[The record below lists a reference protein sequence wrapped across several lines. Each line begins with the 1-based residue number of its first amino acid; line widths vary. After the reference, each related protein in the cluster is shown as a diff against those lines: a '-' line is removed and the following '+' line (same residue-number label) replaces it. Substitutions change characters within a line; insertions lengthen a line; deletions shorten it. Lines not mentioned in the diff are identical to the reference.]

1 MEFVATQKITRQSPR
16 KVRLVANQVKSLA
29 LPEVLKQLAV
39 IERRATLVLLKTI
52 KQAIANAQN
61 NHQVAFED
69 LELKELIVNEGPTYK
84 RFRAVSRGQA
94 HKILKRTCHIRVV
107 LRTKGST
114 AEAAAVAAKTA
125 KPVPTVKA
133 ETTVTEEKATT
144 PKKTKAATES
154 KETKTTKK
162 PATKKAT
169 TKTTKE
175 AKVSTKKTASS
186 KTK

>member
-29 LPEVLKQLAV
+29 LPDMLKQLAV

-69 LELKELIVNEGPTYK
+69 LELKELMVNEGPTYK

-94 HKILKRTCHIRVV
+94 HKILKRTCHVRVV

-114 AEAAAVAAKTA
+114 PADEAKAAKTA
-125 KPVPTVKA
+125 KVATT
-133 ETTVTEEKATT
+133 ETAVTEVKETKAKTT
-144 PKKTKAATES
+144 APKKAKTVATETKAAKKPAAKKIAAKKTK
-154 KETKTTKK
+154 ETK
-162 PATKKAT
+162 
-169 TKTTKE
+169 E
-175 AKVSTKKTASS
+175 NTKKTASS

>member
-29 LPEVLKQLAV
+29 LPEMLKQLAV
-39 IERRATLVLLKTI
+39 IERRSTLALLKTI

-69 LELKELIVNEGPTYK
+69 LELKELMVNVGPTYK

-94 HKILKRTCHIRVV
+94 HKILKRSCHIRVV

-114 AEAAAVAAKTA
+114 QEENTTSKAV
-125 KPVPTVKA
+125 
-133 ETTVTEEKATT
+133 VTEANEPKAT
-144 PKKTKAATES
+144 KVAVES
-154 KETKTTKK
+154 KPTSKPAVKKSAAK
-162 PATKKAT
+162 PATKAVA
-169 TKTTKE
+169 KTTKE
-175 AKVSTKKTASS
+175 TKVNTKKTASS